1 MKSCEGS
8 NPSLSVLCSFG
19 GILADTLDL
28 GSSAEMRKGSSPLE
42 SILFIRFILSAKGL
56 ML

>member
-8 NPSLSVLCSFG
+8 NPSLSVLCSLG

-28 GSSAEMRKGSSPLE
+28 GSSAEMCKGSSPLE